1 MVPHPGA
8 AIVAPRT
15 APFSSDLTQG
25 KNVLCQKVEILALGL
40 EILALGSEILAL
52 G

>member
-25 KNVLCQKVEILALGL
+25 QKVEILARGLEILALGL
-40 EILALGSEILAL
+40 EILALG
-52 G
+52 